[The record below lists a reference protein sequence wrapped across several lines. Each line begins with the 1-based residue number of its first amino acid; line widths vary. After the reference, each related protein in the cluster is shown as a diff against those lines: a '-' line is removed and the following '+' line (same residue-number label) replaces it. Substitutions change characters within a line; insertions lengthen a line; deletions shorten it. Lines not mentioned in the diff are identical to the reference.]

1 MKIRNHVYAV
11 LATTLFTLALPDLLP
26 AIQSQDDNEDV
37 DEEDLAPIGQV
48 VNSKNLVLSGVTFNE
63 DENQANIAGM
73 ILNNSTDQSFTNVSG
88 IGQLYDEEN
97 RLITAFS
104 GIADLANL
112 GPGQQS
118 AFTITANLPSEE
130 EVSRYVVLPG
140 GSAVQ

>member
-1 MKIRNHVYAV
+1 MKIGNHVYAV
-11 LATTLFTLALPDLLP
+11 LATILFTLALPDLLP
-26 AIQSQDDNEDV
+26 SIQSQDDNEDV
-37 DEEDLAPIGQV
+37 DEEDLAPTGQV

-73 ILNNSTDQSFTNVSG
+73 ILNNSTQLFTNVSG

-97 RLITAFS
+97 RLINAFS

>member
-37 DEEDLAPIGQV
+37 DEEDLAPTGQV

-97 RLITAFS
+97 RLITALS

-130 EVSRYVVLPG
+130 VSHYVVLPG